1 MTNMLPTAARNST
14 KALERCHNGRVE
26 LDKQGG
32 RVDFALMTEPQLG
45 GTYEDQLAAARW
57 AEETGLIAYAR
68 SDHYYAKRE
77 PRPDATDA
85 FAVLAGLA
93 RETSR
98 IRLCVLVSPITF
110 RHPAVLAKMAAT
122 IDQMSEG
129 RLDLGVGTGW
139 LDLEHDAFGLPF
151 PSWDERFGRLEEALL
166 YLQAAFADGPQTL
179 SGRYYELDAD
189 VRPKPTG
196 EIPIIVGGQGPV
208 RTPRLAGTFAD
219 EYNHFVA
226 PPGDLSPKIDRV
238 RDTARRTGRDPD
250 RITASVMGPVLV
262 GSDEADYRRKV
273 EEAAAARDD
282 SPEELENRWMA
293 HGIPMGP
300 PDLVARALADLEAV
314 GVSKYYV
321 VHLDVSD
328 LSGLDETFAILQEA
342 SSNGAHSR

>member
-1 MTNMLPTAARNST
+1 
-14 KALERCHNGRVE
+14 
-26 LDKQGG
+26 
-32 RVDFALMTEPQLG
+32 MTEPQLG

-57 AEETGLIAYAR
+57 AEQTGLVAYAR
-68 SDHYYAKRE
+68 SDHYYAKRQ
-77 PRPDATDA
+77 PRPEATDA

-93 RETSR
+93 RETTR

-122 IDQMSEG
+122 IDQMSTG
-129 RLDLGVGTGW
+129 RVDLGVGTGW

-166 YLQAAFADGPQTL
+166 YLRAAFADGPQTL
-179 SGRYYELDAD
+179 AGRYYELDAD

-208 RTPRLAGTFAD
+208 RTPRLAGTYAD

-226 PPGDLSPKIDRV
+226 PPDELAPKIARV
-238 RDTARRTGRDPD
+238 HDAARASDRDPSLL
-250 RITASVMGPVLV
+250 TASVMGPVLV
-262 GSDEADYRRKV
+262 GTDEVDYRKKL

-282 SPEELENRWMA
+282 SPEELEARWAA

-300 PDLVARALADLEAV
+300 PDRVAETLARLEEV

-328 LSGLDETFAILQEA
+328 LSGLDETFSVLLT
-342 SSNGAHSR
+342 